1 MSNQISIEDFR
12 NNYDEYQK
20 RMDAGEVFTFID
32 FDEKKKDL
40 MKPVGSRGLPVTVYD
55 MKI

>member
-12 NNYDEYQK
+12 NNYDAYQK
-20 RMDAGEVFTFID
+20 RMDSGEVFTFVD
-32 FDEKKKDL
+32 YDEKKSDL

-55 MKI
+55 IKI

>member
-12 NNYDEYQK
+12 NNYDAYQK
-20 RMDAGEVFTFID
+20 RMDAGEVFTFLD
-32 FDEKKKDL
+32 YDDKKNDL

-55 MKI
+55 IKI

>member
-12 NNYDEYQK
+12 NNYQK
-20 RMDAGEVFTFID
+20 RMDSGEVFTFVD
-32 FDEKKKDL
+32 YDEKKSDL

-55 MKI
+55 IKI

>member
-12 NNYDEYQK
+12 NNFDEYQK
-20 RMDAGEVFTFID
+20 RMDAGEVFTFLD

-40 MKPVGSRGLPVTVYD
+40 MKPVGSKGLPVTVYD